1 MDALNEMTALNAS
14 VGAEAGQPF
23 TKSNTT
29 IINNN
34 DSDFNRFDEI
44 NDLCDIDESYLHTV
58 SMTELF
64 DSAYQSKPPIIDG
77 LLYRGTYLFAGS
89 PKIGKSFLMAQL
101 AYHVSTGT
109 NLWGFDV
116 RQGKVL
122 YLALEDNYP
131 RLQKRLYRM
140 FGTAEN
146 ENLFFSVSAH
156 QLGNGLDEQLDGF
169 LQKHPDTSLVII
181 DTLQKVR
188 EVGGENYSYA
198 NDYQIITK
206 LKSFTDNHNICMLV
220 VHHTRK
226 QTADDKFDIISGTNG
241 LLGAADGG
249 FVLSKDK
256 RTSNNAT
263 LEVSGRDQ
271 QDQRVYLKKNTETLV
286 WELDKIE
293 TELWKAPPEPL
304 LERIAE
310 RVTADN
316 PQWCGT
322 PTELCEYL
330 TVDIKPNA
338 ITQKLN
344 VNVNRLMD
352 EYKIAYHYQRTH
364 DGRKITLIFEGG
376 VSKRDSRD
384 GDCGVCE
391 TPTQPT
397 RTDTQ

>member
-29 IINNN
+29 IINDN

-109 NLWGFDV
+109 KLWGFDV

-206 LKSFTDNHNICMLV
+206 LKSFTDSHNICMLV

-226 QTADDKFDIISGTNG
+226 QIADDKFDMISGTNG
-241 LLGAADGG
+241 LFGAADGG

-304 LERIAE
+304 LDRIAE

-322 PTELCEYL
+322 PTKLCEYL
-330 TVDIKPNA
+330 AVDIKPNA

-352 EYKIAYHYQRTH
+352 EHKIAYHYKRTH
-364 DGRKITLIFEGG
+364 EGRKITLTYEGS
-376 VSKRDSRD
+376 VSKRDSCD
-384 GDCGVCE
+384 SDCGVCE
-391 TPTQPT
+391 TPTQLT
-397 RTDTQ
+397 RTDTH

>member
-1 MDALNEMTALNAS
+1 MDALNKMTALNAS

-206 LKSFTDNHNICMLV
+206 LKGFTDRHNICMLI

-226 QTADDKFDIISGTNG
+226 QMADDKFDMISGTNG
-241 LLGAADGG
+241 LLGAADGA
-249 FVLSKDK
+249 FILSKDK

-304 LERIAE
+304 LDRIAE
-310 RVTADN
+310 RINADN
-316 PQWCGT
+316 LQWSGT

-330 TVDIKPNA
+330 AVGIKPNA

>member
-1 MDALNEMTALNAS
+1 MDALKEMTALNTS

-29 IINNN
+29 IINDN
-34 DSDFNRFDEI
+34 DSDFNSFDEI

-109 NLWGFDV
+109 KLWGFDV

-140 FGTAEN
+140 FGTSEN

-206 LKSFTDNHNICMLV
+206 LKSFTDRHNICMLI

-226 QTADDKFDIISGTNG
+226 QTADDKFDMISGTNG
-241 LLGAADGG
+241 LLGAADGA
-249 FVLSKDK
+249 FILSKDK
-256 RTSNNAT
+256 RTSNNAA

-304 LERIAE
+304 LDRIAE

-330 TVDIKPNA
+330 AVDIKPNA

-352 EYKIAYHYQRTH
+352 EHKIAYHYKRTH
-364 DGRKITLIFEGG
+364 EERKITLNYEGG
-376 VSKRDSRD
+376 VSKRDGCDS
-384 GDCGVCE
+384 DCGVCE
-391 TPTQPT
+391 TPTQLT
-397 RTDTQ
+397 RTDTH

>member
-23 TKSNTT
+23 TKSNAT

-64 DSAYQSKPPIIDG
+64 DSTYKSKPPIIDG
-77 LLYRGTYLFAGS
+77 LLYRETYLFVGS

-109 NLWGFDV
+109 KLWGFDV

-122 YLALEDNYP
+122 YLALEDDYP

-140 FGTAEN
+140 FGTSEN
-146 ENLFFSVSAH
+146 ENLFFSVSAL

-169 LQKHPDTSLVII
+169 LQKQPDTSLVII

-206 LKSFTDNHNICMLV
+206 LKSFTDRHNICMLV

-226 QTADDKFDIISGTNG
+226 QTADDKFDMISGTNG
-241 LLGAADGG
+241 LLGAADGA
-249 FVLSKDK
+249 FILSKDK

-316 PQWCGT
+316 PHWCGT

-330 TVDIKPNA
+330 AVDIKPNA

-352 EYKIAYHYQRTH
+352 EHKIVYHYKRTH
-364 DGRKITLIFEGG
+364 EGRRITLTYEGD
-376 VSKRDSRD
+376 VSKRDGCDSE
-384 GDCGVCE
+384 CGVCE
-391 TPTQPT
+391 TPTQLT
-397 RTDTQ
+397 RTDSH

>member
-226 QTADDKFDIISGTNG
+226 QTADDKFDMISGTNG

-293 TELWKAPPEPL
+293 TELWKA
-304 LERIAE
+304 
-310 RVTADN
+310 
-316 PQWCGT
+316 

>member
-1 MDALNEMTALNAS
+1 MSEEMELY
-14 VGAEAGQPF
+14 
-23 TKSNTT
+23 
-29 IINNN
+29 
-34 DSDFNRFDEI
+34 
-44 NDLCDIDESYLHTV
+44 DLDIPDTPHLRTV

-64 DSAYQSKPPIIDG
+64 DNMYQSKPPIIDG
-77 LLYRGTYLFAGS
+77 LLYRGAYLFVGS

-101 AYHVSTGT
+101 AYHVSTGIS
-109 NLWGFDV
+109 LWGYDV
-116 RQGKVL
+116 KKCKVL
-122 YLALEDNYP
+122 YLALEDDYP

-146 ENLFFSVSAH
+146 ENLFFSVSAR
-156 QLGNGLDEQLDGF
+156 QLGEGLDEQLDGF

-206 LKSFTDNHNICMLV
+206 LKSFTDRHNICMLV

-226 QTADDKFDIISGTNG
+226 QTANDKFDMISGTNG
-241 LLGAADGG
+241 LLGAADGA
-249 FVLSKDK
+249 FILSKDK
-256 RTSNNAT
+256 RTSNSAT

-271 QDQRVYLKKNTETLV
+271 QDQRVYLRKNTETLV

-310 RVTADN
+310 RVNADN
-316 PQWCGT
+316 TQWCGT
-322 PTELCEYL
+322 PTKLCEYL
-330 TVDIKPNA
+330 SVDIKPNA

-352 EYKIAYHYQRTH
+352 EYKIAYHYKRTH
-364 DGRKITLIFEGG
+364 EGRKITLTFTGG
-376 VSKRDSRD
+376 VSMRDSCD
-384 GDCGVCE
+384 SDSGVYK
-391 TPTQPT
+391 TPTQLT

>member
-29 IINNN
+29 IINDN

-77 LLYRGTYLFAGS
+77 LLYRGTYLFVGS

-109 NLWGFDV
+109 KLWGFDV

-122 YLALEDNYP
+122 YLALEDDYP

-169 LQKHPDTSLVII
+169 LQNHPDTSLVII

-206 LKSFTDNHNICMLV
+206 LKSFTDSHNICMLV

-226 QTADDKFDIISGTNG
+226 QIADDKFDMISGTNG

-293 TELWKAPPEPL
+293 TELWKEPPEPL

-310 RVTADN
+310 LINAEN
-316 PQWCGT
+316 PAWSGT
-322 PTELCEYL
+322 PTELCDYL
-330 TVDIKPNA
+330 SFDIKPSA

-344 VNVNRLMD
+344 VNVNRLKI
-352 EYKIAYHYQRTH
+352 EYKIAYHYKRTH
-364 DGRKITLIFEGG
+364 EGRKITLNYEGS
-376 VSKRDSRD
+376 VSKRDGCDS
-384 GDCGVCE
+384 DCGVCE
-391 TPTQPT
+391 TPTQLT
-397 RTDTQ
+397 RTDTH